1 MSSNPIDQNCS
12 IHNKCLEFRYTVK
25 FIFTSSKKSLVS
37 LLMWKLAW
45 HWHALNKKFAQLD
58 LTFSLQIVINHLTI
72 PCYSCHEWITPEPR
86 LSVYALLSGN
96 EAESRAND
104 LFIISLLEI
113 KEKGEGRERE
123 REIRRRSCAA
133 CLHDDPRPA
142 FCFNRQWAEKRKR
155 RNKERRTAARVSAIV
170 SSSFPAE
177 RK

>member
-123 REIRRRSCAA
+123 RERDTQEELCRLFTR
-133 CLHDDPRPA
+133 RPA
-142 FCFNRQWAEKRKR
+142 ASVLF
-155 RNKERRTAARVSAIV
+155 
-170 SSSFPAE
+170 
-177 RK
+177 